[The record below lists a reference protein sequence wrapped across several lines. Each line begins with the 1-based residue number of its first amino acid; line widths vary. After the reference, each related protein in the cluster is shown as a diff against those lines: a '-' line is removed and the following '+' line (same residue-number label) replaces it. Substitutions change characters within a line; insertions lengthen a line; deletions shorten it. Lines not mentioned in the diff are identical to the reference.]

1 MLYGLVCIAGYF
13 FRKAR
18 DKVLIEGLHFPD
30 SRAEA
35 LTRRSRKVDVMT
47 LAKISGRKDLSI
59 LQNTS
64 YRESA
69 EDIAARLWPC
79 AVACA
84 DCVPVTASN
93 ELVTV
98 GHVPTDALVTP
109 QPEDPQSDVVRLAA
123 EIAAGRVRATVS
135 DIRRYRGCS
144 QAKATALRRQFSESV
159 MTE

>member
-93 ELVTV
+93 DLVTV
-98 GHVPTDALVTP
+98 GHVPTDELVTP
-109 QPEDPQSDVVRLAA
+109 QPEDPPKRCC
-123 EIAAGRVRATVS
+123 AAGGRDRSRAGTRDRIGHSAVSRLLAGEGDGTASTV
-135 DIRRYRGCS
+135 
-144 QAKATALRRQFSESV
+144 Q
-159 MTE
+159 